1 MKKTT
6 PKRKAPRAAKAASAP
21 TPEEALFASVVD
33 SLIGQSKIT
42 QAKMFGATGLK
53 VGGKVFSMVHKGRLV
68 VKLPA
73 ERVAALIKSGD
84 GAPFDPGHGK
94 LMKEWVAVKPMAK
107 GFWINLA
114 EEAKDFVES
123 KMS

>member
-1 MKKTT
+1 MKKTIT
-6 PKRKAPRAAKAASAP
+6 QRKPPRAAVAATAP
-21 TPEEALFASVVD
+21 TPEEALFASVID
-33 SLIGQSKIT
+33 SLVGQPRIT
-42 QAKMFGATGLK
+42 PAKMFGAPVLK

-84 GAPFDPGHGK
+84 GAPFDPGNGR

>member
-1 MKKTT
+1 MTAT
-6 PKRKAPRAAKAASAP
+6 AP

-53 VGGKVFSMVHKGRLV
+53 VGGKVFAMVFKGRLV

-107 GFWINLA
+107 GFWINLT

>member
-1 MKKTT
+1 MTAT
-6 PKRKAPRAAKAASAP
+6 AP
-21 TPEEALFASVVD
+21 TPEEALFASVID
-33 SLIGQSKIT
+33 SLIGQPKIT

-84 GAPFDPGHGK
+84 GAPFDPGHGR

-107 GFWINLA
+107 SSWIKLA
-114 EEAKDFVES
+114 EEARDFVGS
-123 KMS
+123 KLS

>member
-1 MKKTT
+1 MKKTIT
-6 PKRKAPRAAKAASAP
+6 KRKLPRTAVAASAP
-21 TPEEALFASVVD
+21 TAPVGEALFGSIID
-33 SLIGQSKIT
+33 SLIGQPKIT

-73 ERVAALIKSGD
+73 ERVAALIQSGD
-84 GAPFDPGHGK
+84 GAPFDPGNGR

-107 GFWINLA
+107 SFWINLA
-114 EEAKDFVES
+114 E
-123 KMS
+123 

>member
-6 PKRKAPRAAKAASAP
+6 TKRRTPRAVGAASALSM
-21 TPEEALFASVVD
+21 EEALFASAIE
-33 SLIGQSKIT
+33 SLINQPRIT
-42 QAKMFGATGLK
+42 QSKMFGATVLK

-94 LMKEWVAVKPMAK
+94 VMKEWVAVKPMAK
-107 GFWINLA
+107 SVWIKLA
-114 EEAKDFVES
+114 EAARDFVGS
-123 KMS
+123 KLS

>member
-1 MKKTT
+1 MTAT
-6 PKRKAPRAAKAASAP
+6 APA
-21 TPEEALFASVVD
+21 PEEALFASVID
-33 SLIGQSKIT
+33 SLVGQPRIT
-42 QAKMFGATGLK
+42 QAKMFGATVLK

-107 GFWINLA
+107 SVWIKLA
-114 EEAKDFVES
+114 EEARDFVGS
-123 KMS
+123 KIA